1 MSHLLLRPSTA
12 QFALLSCQSAGSGNV
27 TFSYINGDFLPT
39 ISTTTVTLGAGYEY
53 SIFTSLTASTGGT
66 LTYNHIFDGVSG
78 SSYSLGASSQG
89 SGLDQLLD
97 QVNAIS
103 NISFSINASASTTT
117 NSRIE
122 IWRTLL

>member
-1 MSHLLLRPSTA
+1 MSYLLSRPSVV

-27 TFSYINGDFLPT
+27 IFSYINGDFTPT
-39 ISTTTVTLGAGYEY
+39 ISTTTVTLDAGYEY
-53 SIFTSLTASTGGT
+53 SIFTSLTTSSTEIVN
-66 LTYNHIFDGVSG
+66 YNHIFDGVNG
-78 SSYSLGASSQG
+78 TTYSIGVLPEG

-97 QVNAIS
+97 QVNAT
-103 NISFSINASASTTT
+103 NDISFSINATNIITT

>member
-1 MSHLLLRPSTA
+1 MSYLLSRPSVV

-27 TFSYINGDFLPT
+27 IFSYINGDFTPT
-39 ISTTTVTLGAGYEY
+39 ISTTTVTLDAGYEY
-53 SIFTSLTASTGGT
+53 SIFTSLTTSSTEIVN
-66 LTYNHIFDGVSG
+66 YNHIFDGVNRTT
-78 SSYSLGASSQG
+78 YSIGVLPEG

-97 QVNAIS
+97 QVNAT
-103 NISFSINASASTTT
+103 NDISFSINATNIITT